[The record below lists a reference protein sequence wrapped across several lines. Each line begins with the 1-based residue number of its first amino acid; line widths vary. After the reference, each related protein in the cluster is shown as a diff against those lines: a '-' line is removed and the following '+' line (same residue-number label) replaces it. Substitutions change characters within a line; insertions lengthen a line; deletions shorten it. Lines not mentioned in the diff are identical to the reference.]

1 MKGFLVIIV
10 IINTV
15 FFGATA
21 FFSMQS
27 YKLMEKGNTV
37 TVKASLDTMNVRLK
51 SINASLDDKL
61 YGIMSSMPKR

>member
-1 MKGFLVIIV
+1 MKGFLVFVIIV
-10 IINTV
+10 NTV

-27 YKLMEKGNTV
+27 YKLMEKNNV
-37 TVKASLDTMNVRLK
+37 TVKASLDTMNFRIK

-61 YGIMSSMPKR
+61 YGIMSNLPRR

>member
-1 MKGFLVIIV
+1 MKGFLVVIV
-10 IINTV
+10 IVNTV

-27 YKLMEKGNTV
+27 YKLLEKNNSV
-37 TVKASLDTMNVRLK
+37 TVKVSLDTMNVRLK

-61 YGIMSSMPKR
+61 YGIMSKLPKK

>member
-1 MKGFLVIIV
+1 MKGFLVIVV

-27 YKLMEKGNTV
+27 YKLMEKGN

>member
-1 MKGFLVIIV
+1 MKGFLVFVIIV
-10 IINTV
+10 NTV

-27 YKLMEKGNTV
+27 YKLQSKND

-61 YGIMSSMPKR
+61 YGIMSNLPKK